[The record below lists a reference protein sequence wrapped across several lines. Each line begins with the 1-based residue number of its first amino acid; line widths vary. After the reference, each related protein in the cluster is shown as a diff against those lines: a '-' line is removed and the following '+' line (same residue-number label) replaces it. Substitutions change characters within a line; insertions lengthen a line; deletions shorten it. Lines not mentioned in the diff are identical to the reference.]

1 MAQSGLQIG
10 DYTIQRSLIGVLIL
24 DIQRPSRIKF
34 SKMIWYGTAIISYQD
49 FLTLY
54 ISRGERDFN
63 GITLSYDDLEQGLQK
78 WKKSNRCRSDKWFNP
93 HIEQTYDTDL
103 PEGILFPYF
112 CYFTLDLLESRYLVR
127 SRLHPSFELKGFLW
141 GSKGSMGF
149 YGKIPWDKCVY
160 SSIQKPSHLNSG

>member
-34 SKMIWYGTAIISYQD
+34 WKIFENDLVRYGYNFVPRFSNPIYFKRRERFQWD
-49 FLTLY
+49 YLKLWW
-54 ISRGERDFN
+54 SRTRSPEV
-63 GITLSYDDLEQGLQK
+63 
-78 WKKSNRCRSDKWFNP
+78 KKSNRCRSDKWFNP

-112 CYFTLDLLESRYLVR
+112 CYFTLNLLESRYLVR

-141 GSKGSMGF
+141 GSKGSIGF
-149 YGKIPWDKCVY
+149 YGVLWED
-160 SSIQKPSHLNSG
+160 SIG

>member
-1 MAQSGLQIG
+1 MELMVQSGLQIG

-34 SKMIWYGTAIISYQD
+34 WKFSKNDLVRYGYN
-49 FLTLY
+49 FVPTLY

-141 GSKGSMGF
+141 GSMGSMGF
-149 YGKIPWDKCVY
+149 YGKIP
-160 SSIQKPSHLNSG
+160 

>member
-24 DIQRPSRIKF
+24 DIQRPSRIKNLKIF
-34 SKMIWYGTAIISYQD
+34 KMIWYGTAIISYQD

-78 WKKSNRCRSDKWFNP
+78 
-93 HIEQTYDTDL
+93 
-103 PEGILFPYF
+103 
-112 CYFTLDLLESRYLVR
+112 
-127 SRLHPSFELKGFLW
+127 
-141 GSKGSMGF
+141 
-149 YGKIPWDKCVY
+149 
-160 SSIQKPSHLNSG
+160 

>member
-34 SKMIWYGTAIISYQD
+34 WKFSKNDLVRYGYN
-49 FLTLY
+49 FVPTLY

-141 GSKGSMGF
+141 GSMGSMGF
-149 YGKIPWDKCVY
+149 YGKIP
-160 SSIQKPSHLNSG
+160 

>member
-1 MAQSGLQIG
+1 MEWRENGPIWATDWGLY
-10 DYTIQRSLIGVLIL
+10 DSKIL
-24 DIQRPSRIKF
+24 DRS
-34 SKMIWYGTAIISYQD
+34 SNSWYTTTIPHKILKILKNDLVRYGYN
-49 FLTLY
+49 FVPTLY

-141 GSKGSMGF
+141 GSMGF
-149 YGKIPWDKCVY
+149 YGVY
-160 SSIQKPSHLNSG
+160 GVLWEDSIG

>member
-24 DIQRPSRIKF
+24 DIQRPSRIKNLKIF
-34 SKMIWYGTAIISYQD
+34 KMIWYGTAIISYQD

-78 WKKSNRCRSDKWFNP
+78 LKKSNRCRSDK
-93 HIEQTYDTDL
+93 
-103 PEGILFPYF
+103 
-112 CYFTLDLLESRYLVR
+112 
-127 SRLHPSFELKGFLW
+127 
-141 GSKGSMGF
+141 
-149 YGKIPWDKCVY
+149 
-160 SSIQKPSHLNSG
+160 

>member
-1 MAQSGLQIG
+1 MVQSGLQIG

-34 SKMIWYGTAIISYQD
+34 WKIFENDLVRYGYN
-49 FLTLY
+49 FVPTLY

-141 GSKGSMGF
+141 GSMGSSMGF
-149 YGKIPWDKCVY
+149 YGKMP
-160 SSIQKPSHLNSG
+160 

>member
-1 MAQSGLQIG
+1 MELMVQSGLQIG

-34 SKMIWYGTAIISYQD
+34 WKIFENDLVRYGYN
-49 FLTLY
+49 FVPTLY

-141 GSKGSMGF
+141 GSMGSMGF
-149 YGKIPWDKCVY
+149 YGKIP
-160 SSIQKPSHLNSG
+160 